1 MATGV
6 HGRTN
11 GARLSTREATTA
23 ASSGRAASAF
33 SRYCPCG
40 ENVPPSSFF
49 SFFKK
54 EIFYKSYN
62 DEWLGGE
69 NTGECRLF

>member
-11 GARLSTREATTA
+11 EARLSSREATTA
-23 ASSGRAASAF
+23 ASSGRAACAAF

-40 ENVPPSSFF
+40 ENVPPSPF